1 MPAATWSSEL
11 NRVIK
16 RDRFAVM
23 AKAKKD
29 SRWPEGNCVARVTA
43 KAAVVA
49 VPIIFLIVGG
59 IFAVSYLVVVI
70 LGVSPLGLPLAVRAC
85 GVALVVVGLVFAGWV
100 FRYRSPATM
109 IVSTYTTF
117 TKMLRRTPMAERS
130 ARSEPLVIVG
140 PQRYTRNPLYL
151 GVVLLVLGW
160 GLYSATAYV
169 LVAALLLVLW
179 FRLVLIPFEEKEL
192 LVLFGGQYAKY
203 SEEVPMLVPFTKR
216 KR

>member
-1 MPAATWSSEL
+1 
-11 NRVIK
+11 
-16 RDRFAVM
+16 M

-29 SRWPEGNCVARVTA
+29 SGWPKGSRVARVTA

-49 VPIIFLIVGG
+49 MPIILLIVGG
-59 IFAVSYLVVVI
+59 VFVVSYFACAFFGAGSLGFPLVV
-70 LGVSPLGLPLAVRAC
+70 RTC
-85 GVALVVVGLVFAGWV
+85 GVALVVAGLAFAGWA
-100 FRYRSPATM
+100 FRHRSPATM

-117 TKMLRRTPMAERS
+117 TKMLGRTPMSERS
-130 ARSEPLVIVG
+130 ARSEPLVVVG
-140 PQRYTRNPLYL
+140 PQKYTRNPLYF
-151 GVVLLVLGW
+151 GVILLVFGW
-160 GLYSATAYV
+160 GLYSAASYI

-192 LVLFGGQYAKY
+192 LALFGGQYVKY